1 VSADGH
7 LADNHRLKFV
17 LCSLPANDCNHG
29 IQFGRID
36 CAISLTERL
45 GDAFKFDTHHRR
57 TRRAKSRHE
66 LGAPA
71 VQVGMLWALLNLS
84 FAVFRLDLR
93 AHIETGL
100 HLGDHLLSCGDGAF
114 LGFVGLPNYHWQRL

>member
-1 VSADGH
+1 LPSERTVSADGH

-17 LCSLPANDCNHG
+17 LWSLPANDCNHG

-71 VQVGMLWALLNLS
+71 VQVGML
-84 FAVFRLDLR
+84 RLDLR

-100 HLGDHLLSCGDGAF
+100 HLGDHLLRRWRVSRLRRAPE
-114 LGFVGLPNYHWQRL
+114 LPLAATLIA